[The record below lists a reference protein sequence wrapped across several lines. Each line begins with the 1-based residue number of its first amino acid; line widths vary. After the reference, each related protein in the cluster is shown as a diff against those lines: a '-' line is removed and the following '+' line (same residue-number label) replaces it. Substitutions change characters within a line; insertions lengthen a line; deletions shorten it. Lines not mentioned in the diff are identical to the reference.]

1 VKFKIKFKGILNFT
15 DLLPHAPVLSM
26 LLDADKLGKYSSL
39 LISGAALFLVRGPES
54 KITSLLGNCNEAVV
68 NTGSSNKQATY

>member
-1 VKFKIKFKGILNFT
+1 MKFKFKFEGILDFT

-39 LISGAALFLVRGPES
+39 LISGAALFLVRGPENN
-54 KITSLLGNCNEAVV
+54 ITSLLGNCNDAVV
-68 NTGSSNKQATY
+68 NTGSSNKQGTY

>member
-1 VKFKIKFKGILNFT
+1 VKYKGILNFT

-39 LISGAALFLVRGPES
+39 LISGAALLLVRGPEN
-54 KITSLLGNCNEAVV
+54 KTTSLLGNCNDAAV
-68 NTGSSNKQATY
+68 NTGSSNKQGTY

>member
-1 VKFKIKFKGILNFT
+1 VTFKFKFKGILNFT

-39 LISGAALFLVRGPES
+39 LISGAALFLVRGPET
-54 KITSLLGNCNEAVV
+54 K
-68 NTGSSNKQATY
+68 

>member
-1 VKFKIKFKGILNFT
+1 VKFKFKFKGILDFT

-39 LISGAALFLVRGPES
+39 LISGAALFLVRGPEN
-54 KITSLLGNCNEAVV
+54 KVTSLLGICNDAAVS
-68 NTGSSNKQATY
+68 TGSSKKQGTY